1 MVMSESIWVKLNEN
15 ASYKHVGT
23 FLISNRQSI
32 QSQRWKRKCHRI
44 MRKSVF
50 EQEYYT
56 FRNGV
61 YNRIKLFRMTYK
73 SIFPAEII
81 VTENVTMVIH
91 HI

>member
-1 MVMSESIWVKLNEN
+1 MKMLRINMLVHFLSLIDKVSNLRDGRES
-15 ASYKHVGT
+15 
-23 FLISNRQSI
+23 
-32 QSQRWKRKCHRI
+32 CHRI

-61 YNRIKLFRMTYK
+61 YNCLKLFRMTYK
-73 SIFPAEII
+73 SMFLAEII

>member
-1 MVMSESIWVKLNEN
+1 
-15 ASYKHVGT
+15 
-23 FLISNRQSI
+23 
-32 QSQRWKRKCHRI
+32 

-61 YNRIKLFRMTYK
+61 YNCLKLFRMTNK
-73 SIFPAEII
+73 SMFLAEII